1 MLRHLQVVNLGIIDR
16 LELDFPA
23 SFTTLSG
30 ETGAGKSLLVQS
42 LQLLAGERAD
52 AGQVRGG
59 ADRLQV
65 TGWFDSPAEAGVAA
79 LLEDLGVE
87 AGGELVVRREV
98 NAGGRSR
105 AWANDV
111 SVSAGA
117 LQRLAPFLLAI
128 HGQHEQRGLVE
139 PGNHLSLV
147 EQSGG
152 LEGLRAGVE
161 EAFAAWQGVRR
172 RLAEERAALAS
183 RRDRLD
189 AIAFQLREIEQARP
203 AAGEDEALRQ
213 ERSILRHAE
222 RIGELLA
229 LTADILGEEAGGAA
243 LARALRAV
251 QELDQLGLPVANLAA
266 DLEQARILVEEVERE
281 LARRGEGIQPDPQR
295 LEEVEA
301 RLAMLERLARKYGGS
316 LADVVAHGERL
327 AAERGRLGTV
337 EEDLTRLEEE
347 EPVAA
352 AELVA
357 RSLEL
362 ARRRDRA
369 AETFVAEVA
378 RVLARLGM
386 ERVVLELR
394 QELRISPDGVLEV
407 EGVRVIPGPD
417 GLHDGELYMVSN
429 PGEPSRPLARIA
441 SGGELSRVHL
451 AIRTVLRDR
460 RGGSDVLT
468 LLFDEVD
475 AGIGGRVADELGELL
490 AELGERDQVLVV
502 THLPQVAGRATH
514 QLVVAKES
522 RDGRT
527 VTRVRPVEGEDRV
540 REVVRML
547 GGGPE
552 TPAAEDHARQLLR
565 RP

>member
-52 AGQVRGG
+52 AGQIRGG
-59 ADRLQV
+59 TERLQV
-65 TGWFDSPAEAGVAA
+65 TGWFDPPSESGAAA
-79 LLEDLGVE
+79 LLEELGVE

-98 NAGGRSR
+98 TAGGRSR
-105 AWANDV
+105 AWVNDV
-111 SVSAGA
+111 AVSAGA

-139 PGNHLSLV
+139 PGNHLFLV
-147 EQSGG
+147 DQAGG
-152 LEGLRAGVE
+152 LDDLRTAVG
-161 EAFAAWQGVRR
+161 EAFDAWQEVRR
-172 RLAEERAALAS
+172 RLGEERAALAS

-203 AAGEDEALRQ
+203 APGEDEALRQ
-213 ERSILRHAE
+213 ERSLLRHAE

-243 LARALRAV
+243 LARAVRAV
-251 QELDQLGLPVANLAA
+251 QELDQLGLAVANLAA
-266 DLEQARILVEEVERE
+266 DLEQARILVEESERE
-281 LARRGEGIQPDPQR
+281 LNRRGEGIQPDPRR

-301 RLAMLERLARKYGGS
+301 RLALLEHLARKYGGT
-316 LADVVAHGERL
+316 LGDAVAHGERL
-327 AAERGRLGTV
+327 AAERERLLNM
-337 EEDLTRLEEE
+337 EEDLAQLEEE
-347 EPVAA
+347 ERVAST
-352 AELVA
+352 ELVA
-357 RSLEL
+357 RSLAL
-362 ARRRDRA
+362 AVQREA
-369 AETFVAEVA
+369 AAKTFVGEVV

-386 ERVVLELR
+386 DGVVVELH
-394 QELRISPDGVLEV
+394 QALRTAPDGPLEV
-407 EGVRVIPGPD
+407 DGARVAPGPD
-417 GLHDGELYMVSN
+417 GLHQGELYMISN

-460 RGGSDVLT
+460 RGSRDALT

-490 AELGERDQVLVV
+490 AELGRRDQVLVV
-502 THLPQVAGRATH
+502 THLPQVAGRADH
-514 QLVVAKES
+514 QVVVAKES

-527 VTRVRPVEGEDRV
+527 VTRVSPVEGEERV
-540 REVVRML
+540 RELVRML
-547 GGGPE
+547 GGGPD
-552 TPAAEDHARQLLR
+552 TPAAVDHARQLLS